1 MLSCRDTTRQQSLR
15 HGHNAGEEAGYYGDD
30 DDDND
35 NADVVDSHDDNDNAD
50 VVDDDNEDGVDDDEN
65 NEDVDDD
72 EPICLSAN
80 LDSPLSRCRP
90 ESRSRSGAEI
100 IPFADLTQFADWS
113 NIIIGKYQLKNIR
126 NIIRLADL
134 PQLC

>member
-1 MLSCRDTTRQQSLR
+1 MLSSRDTTRQQSPR
-15 HGHNAGEEAGYYGDD
+15 HGHNAGEEAGYYADD

-35 NADVVDSHDDNDNAD
+35 NADVVGSRDD
-50 VVDDDNEDGVDDDEN
+50 

-90 ESRSRSGAEI
+90 ESWSQSGTEI
-100 IPFADLTQFADWS
+100 IPFADL
-113 NIIIGKYQLKNIR
+113 
-126 NIIRLADL
+126 